1 MMSDHEAFTQ
11 CFPFLQ
17 CALTSPGQ
25 GPDGAGEA
33 GGPAQGPNPRHSGG
47 VGKGGG
53 SAAGG
58 GPVVGC

>member
-1 MMSDHEAFTQ
+1 MIIAYAIQRRQERAD
-11 CFPFLQ
+11 
-17 CALTSPGQ
+17 LTSPLGQ

-33 GGPAQGPNPRHSGG
+33 EGQAPGPNPRHSGG